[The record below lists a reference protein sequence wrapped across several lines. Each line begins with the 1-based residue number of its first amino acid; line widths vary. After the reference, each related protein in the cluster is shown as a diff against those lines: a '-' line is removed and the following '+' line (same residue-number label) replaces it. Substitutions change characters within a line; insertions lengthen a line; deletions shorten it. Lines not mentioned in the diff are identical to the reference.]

1 MRIVIADHQRS
12 RSQELRRQ
20 VLAAGL
26 ECQSGDVVAYD
37 SVPARIAE
45 AGPELVLVICDDEG
59 EASLAAIR
67 AAFQVTGAPVLACGP
82 AHDAARIRESLKA
95 GAREYFDLNDLHREL
110 VGAIHKYQPRE
121 PGAQRGT
128 VIALYSPTGGVG
140 VSTTAVNLAATL
152 AAENRGQVALA
163 ELKPAPGDLSLMLDL
178 NPEHT
183 LDDVCIH
190 ARRLDKQLLLGA
202 LVDHAAGLRVL
213 AQEGYPEDGSRP
225 ENLLTPQIVR
235 QIVLLLRGICRTS
248 VLDLD
253 HRLGEPQFEAMR
265 LANFVGLVTRPEV
278 TALRRARW
286 ALDVAAH
293 HGLERDRFR
302 LILTHAGEKSQIG
315 LEQVERTLGIRVFQT
330 IPEDRRAAGRAVNA
344 GLPLAALSRLSKLS
358 RSFSAFARCVESTA
372 RSTIA

>member
-1 MRIVIADHQRS
+1 MRIVIADHQRA
-12 RSQELRRQ
+12 RSPELRRQ

-26 ECQSGDVVAYD
+26 ECHSGDVVAYETL
-37 SVPARIAE
+37 PARIAE
-45 AGPELVLVICDDEG
+45 AGPELVLVVCDDGEG
-59 EASLAAIR
+59 GLAAIR
-67 AAFQVTGAPVLACGP
+67 AAYQVTGAPILATGP
-82 AHDAARIRESLKA
+82 AHDAARIREALKA
-95 GAREYFDLNDLHREL
+95 GAREYLDLADLHGEL
-110 VGAIHKYQPRE
+110 VGAIHKYEPRE

-128 VIALYSPTGGVG
+128 VIALYSPSGGVG
-140 VSTTAVNLAATL
+140 VSTTAINLAATL
-152 AAENRGQVALA
+152 AASHRGQVALA
-163 ELKPAPGDLSLMLDL
+163 ELKPAPGDLALLLDL

-183 LDDVCIH
+183 LDDVCLH
-190 ARRLDKQLLLGA
+190 SRRLDKQLLAGA
-202 LVDHAAGLRVL
+202 LVEHAAGVRVL
-213 AQEGYPEDGSRP
+213 AQDGYPEDGSRP
-225 ENLLTPQIVR
+225 ETLLTPQLVR
-235 QIVLLLRGICRTS
+235 QIVLLLRGLCRTS

-302 LILTHAGEKSQIG
+302 LILTHAGERNQIG

-330 IPEDRRAAGRAVNA
+330 IPEDRRAAGRAANA
-344 GLPLAALSRLSKLS
+344 GLPLASLSRLSRLS

-372 RSTIA
+372 RSV